1 MDYAKLEQWRLATL
15 ELARIKEQEM
25 KLRKELFAEG
35 FPLTDEGA
43 NALDLQDG
51 WVLKATVPY
60 TRTLDQTKVA
70 ELLKDLKKM
79 KAPPTLI
86 KTKYELSV
94 GDYKKLDDAIRAAV
108 DKVLTTKPGTPSME
122 LIPPKG
128 M

>member
-94 GDYKKLDDAIRAAV
+94 ADYKKSGVALSALLSAV
-108 DKVLTTKPGTPSME
+108 TSSVAL
-122 LIPPKG
+122 
-128 M
+128 